1 MNVVTY
7 ESEFTRPDL
16 AVPLFP
22 LPGFPSLMRRHLL
35 GLRGPN
41 FAGAYRVTL
50 AAAWAGFAVAAA
62 SLLVSPPWQEVVV
75 YCSALIGLYVIARA
89 LALVAF
95 ERRQHTFEREWLAAQ
110 SEVLRGHAFEVL
122 RFTVQDLIDE
132 DQGVRQTYDL
142 TRPADV
148 RDLFRR
154 QARERNSPWWSRA
167 TVELTY
173 VSRDGTLAV
182 AEVHRGLPELT
193 FLEGW
198 ARPGRAWV
206 RFPGAR
212 YLGRPRGGRRPAQR
226 THWALSGPVVIA
238 VSESAYG
245 GAAGP
250 AQAPKAPAQ
259 SSGLGPAR

>member
-1 MNVVTY
+1 VNVVTY

-16 AVPLFP
+16 PVPLYLQRGFP
-22 LPGFPSLMRRHLL
+22 LLMRRHLL
-35 GLRGPN
+35 GLRGPS

-50 AAAWAGFAVAAA
+50 AAASAGFAVAAA

-89 LALVAF
+89 LALVAL
-95 ERRQHTFEREWLAAQ
+95 ERRQHAFEREWMAAQ

-122 RFTVQDLIDE
+122 RFTVQDLVDE
-132 DQGVRQTYDL
+132 DQGVRRTYDL

-148 RDLFRR
+148 RDLLRR
-154 QARERNSPWWSRA
+154 QARERNSRRWSRA

-173 VSRDGTLAV
+173 LSGDGTLAV

-198 ARPGRAWV
+198 AGPGRAWI
-206 RFPGAR
+206 RFPEAR
-212 YLGRPRGGRRPAQR
+212 YLGHPGDGRRPAQR

-238 VSESAYG
+238 VSEPAYG
-245 GAAGP
+245 GAAGS
-250 AQAPKAPAQ
+250 AQAPKAPAE